1 MFPDPVIQQKKLAM
15 LGLAGALGNVL
26 GLLLAG
32 VCMLA
37 NYRWFFRVVGIIA
50 IVSERLDMPDRS
62 AFARPRSCSSR
73 TPGRPIRK
81 RQTPRLDGSEWM
93 LSVSS

>member
-32 VCMLA
+32 VAMLE
-37 NYRWFFRVVGIIA
+37 NYQWV
-50 IVSERLDMPDRS
+50 ES
-62 AFARPRSCSSR
+62 AVWGQTSSR
-73 TPGRPIRK
+73 A
-81 RQTPRLDGSEWM
+81 DSSSGSSP
-93 LSVSS
+93 LSVA

>member
-50 IVSERLDMPDRS
+50 IVSQR
-62 AFARPRSCSSR
+62 A
-73 TPGRPIRK
+73 
-81 RQTPRLDGSEWM
+81 
-93 LSVSS
+93 

>member
-1 MFPDPVIQQKKLAM
+1 MFPDPVIQQKKLSV

-37 NYRWFFRVVGIIA
+37 NYRYVEVFQLSCNSYQMVLPSR
-50 IVSERLDMPDRS
+50 RYHCDR
-62 AFARPRSCSSR
+62 
-73 TPGRPIRK
+73 
-81 RQTPRLDGSEWM
+81 E
-93 LSVSS
+93 